1 MALAPFSSVPSAPEL
16 WVPDACRRLAARVID
31 QAFRDAFRPGGL
43 AANRE
48 SARDFLVGSAMLHY
62 WCDLA
67 GLDHRRVTAYAR
79 SLLPDCPRRSQRP
92 RLRA

>member
-1 MALAPFSSVPSAPEL
+1 MALAQATPVPPAPDA

-67 GLDHRRVTAYAR
+67 GLDHRRVTAYAL
-79 SLLPDCPRRSQRP
+79 SLLPERARLPRRP

>member
-1 MALAPFSSVPSAPEL
+1 MALASVSSAPPAPDL

-31 QAFRDAFRPGGL
+31 QAFRDAFRPGGM

-48 SARDFLVGSAMLHY
+48 SARDFLVGSVMLHY

-67 GLDHRRVTAYAR
+67 GLDHRRVTSYAR
-79 SLLPDCPRRSQRP
+79 SLLPDCPPRP
-92 RLRA
+92 RRPRAHA